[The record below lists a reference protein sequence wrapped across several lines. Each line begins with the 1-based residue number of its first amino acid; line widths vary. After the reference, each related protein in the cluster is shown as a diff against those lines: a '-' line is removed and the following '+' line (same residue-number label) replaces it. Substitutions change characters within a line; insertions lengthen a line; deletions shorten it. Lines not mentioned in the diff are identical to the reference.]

1 MQSPTMLKK
10 CRVKPFNLLI
20 DGTIIITIVKSLL
33 RGHLHLPTNFQK
45 PMMRVCMANS
55 LNDSSLSYQL
65 RKHEFS
71 RSILGCSIYKLK
83 CNSFSYRELNK
94 GGKKM

>member
-20 DGTIIITIVKSLL
+20 DGTIIIAIVKSLL

-55 LNDSSLSYQL
+55 LNDSS
-65 RKHEFS
+65 
-71 RSILGCSIYKLK
+71 
-83 CNSFSYRELNK
+83 REIEKYSKSLFIDTK
-94 GGKKM
+94 